1 MKVKKAAKR
10 LSRVEAL
17 LSAVLDG
24 YATEIAEVR
33 GPLETATA
41 AVKRARSA
49 IDNQSSTTAQASAA
63 SGHAAPAQRGLTA
76 QGTKKTA
83 SAKKKQIAT
92 AKRKGSQPAGQPK
105 KRISAEG
112 LKRIADANRRRA
124 KRRAAPNA
132 PATVTQRKKS
142 NGGAKPTA
150 TRKVAVEE
158 VAAESPATSPTSV
171 SAGA

>member
-24 YATEIAEVR
+24 YATDIAEVR
-33 GPLETATA
+33 GPLEAATA

-49 IDNQSSTTAQASAA
+49 IDHQSSSTAQAAT
-63 SGHAAPAQRGLTA
+63 SGHTAPGQRRLTA
-76 QGTKKTA
+76 QGAKKA
-83 SAKKKQIAT
+83 SPPQKKQIAS
-92 AKRKGSQPAGQPK
+92 AKRKAIQPASQPK

-124 KRRAAPNA
+124 NRRAAPNT
-132 PATVTQRKKS
+132 PARKI
-142 NGGAKPTA
+142 
-150 TRKVAVEE
+150 AVQE
-158 VAAESPATSPTSV
+158 VAAESPTTRPTSV
-171 SAGA
+171 STSA